1 MATGLGLAQAQSI
14 KTPFLKIEGNCLEIE
29 DTCIQLSNISLFSTS
44 NVAATGVSTLIF
56 AIGLIIV
63 GFLVIELNA
72 LIGVVIAAVGG
83 FLAYIWYRDWQ
94 RARNS
99 KRLTI
104 TTNSGTS
111 YAIVFEDQEFL
122 KRVVSAI
129 TEIIRDPTHTKS
141 IIVDIK
147 NGTFVNSTIGG
158 EVYTGKGQ

>member
-1 MATGLGLAQAQSI
+1 MS
-14 KTPFLKIEGNCLEIE
+14 
-29 DTCIQLSNISLFSTS
+29 
-44 NVAATGVSTLIF
+44 AAGVSTLVLG
-56 AIGLIIV
+56 IGLIIL
-63 GFLVIELNA
+63 GFAAMELNT
-72 LIGVVIAAVGG
+72 LIGVIMAAFDG
-83 FLAYIWYRDWQ
+83 FLTYVWYRDWE

-111 YAIVFEDQEFL
+111 YAIVFENQEFL
-122 KRVVSAI
+122 KRVVGAI

-158 EVYTGKGQ
+158 EVYTGKGR